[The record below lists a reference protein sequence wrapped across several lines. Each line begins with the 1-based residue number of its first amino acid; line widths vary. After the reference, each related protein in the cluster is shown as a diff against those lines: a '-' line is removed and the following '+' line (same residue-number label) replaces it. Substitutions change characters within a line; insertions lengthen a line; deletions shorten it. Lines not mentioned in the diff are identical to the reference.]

1 MGRLRQRLDRME
13 AQASQ
18 TMLSARDAIRLT
30 KFLLGDAIR
39 LAKEL
44 LDGFRLKIV
53 PKTEDK
59 E

>member
-1 MGRLRQRLDRME
+1 ME